1 MTINKMSEAL
11 KAATDILLDLKL
23 KQIIAIQNG
32 NEDEAYNIFIEMMNV
47 KSLVFNNTGVIPET
61 PDVSNLINV

>member
-1 MTINKMSEAL
+1 MTEAL

-23 KQIIAIQNG
+23 KQVVAIQNG
-32 NEDEAYNIFIEMMNV
+32 NEDEAYDLFIQMTEI

>member
-1 MTINKMSEAL
+1 MTEAL
-11 KAATDILLDLKL
+11 LKATTDILLDLKL

-32 NEDEAYNIFIEMMNV
+32 NEDEAYNIFVEMAEY
-47 KSLVFNNTGVIPET
+47 KGLVFKTTGIILET